1 VDYLFMKL
9 FWYVIAV
16 FLIGAFV
23 GWYSCGRVED

>member
-1 VDYLFMKL
+1 MKL
-9 FWYVIAV
+9 FWYVVAV